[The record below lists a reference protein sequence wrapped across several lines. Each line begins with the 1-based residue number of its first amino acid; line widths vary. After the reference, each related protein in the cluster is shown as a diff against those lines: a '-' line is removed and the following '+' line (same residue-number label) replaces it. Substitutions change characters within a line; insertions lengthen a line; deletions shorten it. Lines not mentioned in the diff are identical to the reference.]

1 MNFGHSDLSRISIF
15 QFRILPNWI
24 CRAINLVQKDCGD
37 VMHRL
42 TAIAA
47 LCVFVGFAAGCGSTP
62 PSRFYTLSA
71 AGGVAG
77 TSSNVS
83 VAVGPVSVPPIV
95 DRPQIVVSM
104 GSNQVRLEEFDRW
117 ASPLQ
122 NNIARVIA
130 ENLTALLG
138 TKRVT
143 LFPQSTSADA
153 EYRAI
158 IDVLRFDSMP
168 GEAVALEAVWI
179 VRRTKDGKAE
189 TGRTTVRETVQANGY
204 EALAAGHSRALARL
218 SDDIANAVRLLDRSG
233 Q

>member
-1 MNFGHSDLSRISIF
+1 MKCRKTDETASTNRFNVLA
-15 QFRILPNWI
+15 ILCI
-24 CRAINLVQKDCGD
+24 
-37 VMHRL
+37 
-42 TAIAA
+42 
-47 LCVFVGFAAGCGSTP
+47 FVGFAVGCGSSP

-71 AGGVAG
+71 ASGVAG
-77 TSSNVS
+77 TPSNVS

-104 GSNQVRLEEFDRW
+104 GSNQVRLEEFNRW

-122 NNIARVIA
+122 SNIARVIA

-138 TKRVT
+138 TTRVT

-179 VRRTKDGKAE
+179 VRRMKDGKVE
-189 TGRTTVRETVQANGY
+189 GGRTVVREAVQANDY

>member
-1 MNFGHSDLSRISIF
+1 M
-15 QFRILPNWI
+15 
-24 CRAINLVQKDCGD
+24 
-37 VMHRL
+37 
-42 TAIAA
+42 
-47 LCVFVGFAAGCGSTP
+47 
-62 PSRFYTLSA
+62 
-71 AGGVAG
+71 
-77 TSSNVS
+77 
-83 VAVGPVSVPPIV
+83 GP
-95 DRPQIVVSM
+95 
-104 GSNQVRLEEFDRW
+104 NQVRLEEFNRW

-138 TKRVT
+138 TTRVT

-179 VRRTKDGKAE
+179 VRRMKDGKVE
-189 TGRTTVRETVQANGY
+189 GGRTAVREAVQANDY
-204 EALAAGHSRALARL
+204 EALAAGHSRAVARL
-218 SDDIANAVRLLDRSG
+218 SQDIANALRVLDRSG